1 MTSNISDPGVAS
13 VSSRSRGGRAE
24 EMPESVARFK
34 YGAAVSGILLV
45 GAVLLV
51 SCTQP
56 MSQHPSMLLQGQ
68 LDVITPSSQNGA
80 KIEILGNSTAGAG
93 SCVRPQLSKIVLV
106 HGSSWNSVYSFEESD
121 NGAIIASLG
130 HVLLTGDS
138 DVEWKNG
145 TTAISSARQ
154 RYHRSAKTSQISAKH
169 SFSSSAVWQVLDC
182 DGGVLAAI
190 KATEFHRCRAMIL
203 LDFADCHWESTNFSV
218 HNKEG
223 DHVGSLQ
230 LRRHHE
236 FDALG
241 LTDEKGGQHIA
252 TIKAIAA
259 KLSTIEATID
269 SDAIDS
275 VPADPRVLSPL
286 IVKVHQQVLRVEN
299 RAAVNSV
306 AMPVLGFCGVY
317 MLFSVFALL
326 AHIGGPRIQGALYV
340 NAFVIVVVAVAT
352 LVAKVTLSPPEA

>member
-1 MTSNISDPGVAS
+1 
-13 VSSRSRGGRAE
+13 
-24 EMPESVARFK
+24 
-34 YGAAVSGILLV
+34 
-45 GAVLLV
+45 
-51 SCTQP
+51 

-218 HNKEG
+218 HNKEEA
-223 DHVGSLQ
+223 HVSSASALTRAQHAPRTDVAIRACSLQ

-241 LTDEKGGQHIA
+241 LTDEKGGQHLA

-259 KLSTIEATID
+259 
-269 SDAIDS
+269 
-275 VPADPRVLSPL
+275 
-286 IVKVHQQVLRVEN
+286 
-299 RAAVNSV
+299 
-306 AMPVLGFCGVY
+306 
-317 MLFSVFALL
+317 
-326 AHIGGPRIQGALYV
+326 
-340 NAFVIVVVAVAT
+340 
-352 LVAKVTLSPPEA
+352 